1 MREENEAPPSVILF
15 QDDDDPNARAVYA
28 LGHIFRWV
36 LDGSGVEARTDGRN
50 QRNQSI
56 PRKVIT
62 ERFLALV
69 EVVRPELL
77 RHQVLRPLAASA
89 GCCHVK
95 LCRYAREA
103 EEAFGYIAPRR
114 GRATRPPVNHTSDLR
129 EADLHE
135 YAGERES
142 G

>member
-1 MREENEAPPSVILF
+1 MSEENEAQPAF
-15 QDDDDPNARAVYA
+15 AGDDADPNARAIYA
-28 LGHIFRWV
+28 LGHLFRWV
-36 LDGSGVEARTDGRN
+36 LDGSGIEARGVGRHH
-50 QRNQSI
+50 RNQSI

-69 EVVRPELL
+69 ATVRPEHLE
-77 RHQVLRPLAASA
+77 HQVLRKLATDA

-103 EEAFGYIAPRR
+103 EAAFGYIAPRR
-114 GRATRPPVNHTSDLR
+114 GRATRPPVSHTSDLR

-135 YAGERES
+135 YAG
-142 G
+142 